1 MPLRGRHFYVYYFQI
16 MRICHFCGTRLDE
29 KMEVHRS
36 STCVSCGKDLKI
48 CYNCRFYSKGVHNDC
63 LETSAEP
70 VRDKDRSNFCDYFK
84 FKDSADSASKD
95 NPSGGRKAHVRED
108 FLKLFGNGE

>member
-1 MPLRGRHFYVYYFQI
+1 MRLSRFYVYYFPV
-16 MRICHFCGTRLDE
+16 MRICHFCGTQLDE

-36 STCVSCGKDLKI
+36 STCISCGKDLKI
-48 CYNCRFYSKGVHNDC
+48 CYNCHFYSKGVHNDC

-70 VRDKDRSNFCDYFK
+70 VRDKDRSNFCDYFR
-84 FKDSADSASKD
+84 FKDSATADKTSAGGKD
-95 NPSGGRKAHVRED
+95 HTRED

>member
-1 MPLRGRHFYVYYFQI
+1 
-16 MRICHFCGTRLDE
+16 
-29 KMEVHRS
+29 MEVHRS

-48 CYNCRFYSKGVHNDC
+48 CYNCRFYSKGVQNDC

-70 VRDKDRSNFCDYFK
+70 VRDKDRSNFCDYFQ
-84 FKDSADSASKD
+84 FKDSAPAK
-95 NPSGGRKAHVRED
+95 GTEAGRKGHARED

>member
-1 MPLRGRHFYVYYFQI
+1 
-16 MRICHFCGTRLDE
+16 MRTCHFCGRQLDE
-29 KMEVHRS
+29 KMEVYRA

-48 CYNCRFYSKGVHNDC
+48 CYNCRFYSKGIHNDC

-84 FKDSADSASKD
+84 FKDAASAERSSSD
-95 NPSGGRKAHVRED
+95 RKQDARES
-108 FLKLFGNGE
+108 FLNLFGDGE

>member
-1 MPLRGRHFYVYYFQI
+1 MLRGNRIYVYYFHV
-16 MRICHFCGTRLDE
+16 MRVCHFCGARLDE

-36 STCVSCGKDLKI
+36 STCASCGKDLKI
-48 CYNCRFYSKGVHNDC
+48 CCNCRFYSKGVHNDC

-70 VRDKDRSNFCDYFK
+70 VKDKDRSNFCDYFQ
-84 FKDSADSASKD
+84 FKDSAPADGSAPSRKD
-95 NPSGGRKAHVRED
+95 HARED